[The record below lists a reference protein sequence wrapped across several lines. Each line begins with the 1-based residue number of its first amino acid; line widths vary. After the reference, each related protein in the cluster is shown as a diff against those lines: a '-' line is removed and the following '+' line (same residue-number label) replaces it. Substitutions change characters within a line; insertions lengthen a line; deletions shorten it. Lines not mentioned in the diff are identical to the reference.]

1 MVGIPGV
8 AWLDVMADEVMCAT
22 CNAHP
27 AARTLIEANAN
38 ARPRARDHSYF
49 VRVTITPPSERKPA
63 TSPLLVLALSVVGF
77 SVAAPFI
84 RLSASA
90 PLVIAAW
97 RMALTLIVVVIALA
111 VTGGWRKWWQLGRT
125 EFALAAVGGV
135 LLALHFW
142 SWNTSLR
149 YTSVAASVSL
159 VNLQPVIIAII
170 SAKWL
175 GERPNGRQW
184 SGITLAVM
192 GALIVGLADVPGGIQ
207 NIGAALTASD
217 GNSASRALLGDFLAV
232 LGSVTAAGYYLI
244 GRRVR
249 QTLDLWPYVG
259 LVYSACL
266 VTLVVLVLA
275 TGETLW
281 PQPPR
286 EIALFVGLAIGP
298 SLLGHTGMNWALGYL
313 PAYIVNLTVLGEP
326 IGATLLAALIP
337 GIAEVPGP
345 GVLVGGAIVL
355 AGVYLTAKKA

>member
-1 MVGIPGV
+1 MTTP
-8 AWLDVMADEVMCAT
+8 
-22 CNAHP
+22 
-27 AARTLIEANAN
+27 
-38 ARPRARDHSYF
+38 
-49 VRVTITPPSERKPA
+49 ITPAQKPA

-77 SVAAPFI
+77 SVAAPLI

-97 RMALTLIVVVIALA
+97 RMVFTLVIVAIALIA
-111 VTGGWRKWWQLGRT
+111 TGGWRKWARLGRAD
-125 EFALAAVGGV
+125 FAWAAVGGFM
-135 LLALHFW
+135 LALHFW

-149 YTSVAASVSL
+149 YTSVAASVTL
-159 VNLQPVIIAII
+159 VNLQPVIIAVV

-184 SGITLAVM
+184 LGIALAVL
-192 GALIVGLADVPGGIQ
+192 GALIVGLADMPGGIR
-207 NIGAALTASD
+207 NIGAALTASN
-217 GNSASRALLGDFLAV
+217 GNSASQALLGDFLAV
-232 LGSVTAAGYYLI
+232 LGALTAAGYYLI

-249 QTLDLWPYVG
+249 QVLDLWPYVG

-266 VTLVVLVLA
+266 VTLVLLALA
-275 TGETLW
+275 TGAALW

-286 EIALFVGLAIGP
+286 EVAIFVGLALGP

-337 GIAEVPGP
+337 GIGEVPGV
-345 GVLVGGAIVL
+345 GVFAGGAVVL
-355 AGVYLTAKKA
+355 AGVYLTAAKRKPAPIPME